1 MSWTDIAAQ
10 CVFYFILWFFS
21 LFIVLPFG
29 IKREENPEVGH
40 DTGAP
45 KNPALLKRFLATS
58 LLAFVF
64 WAIFF
69 YVTVIRGFTMQQMF
83 R

>member
-1 MSWTDIAAQ
+1 MSWTAIAAQ
-10 CVFYFILWFFS
+10 CVFYFILWFFA

-29 IKREENPEVGH
+29 IKREDNPELGH

-45 KNPALLKRFLATS
+45 KNPDLLKRFLATS
-58 LLAFVF
+58 LLDFVL

-69 YVTVIRGFTMQQMF
+69 YVTVIRGLTLQQMF

>member
-1 MSWTDIAAQ
+1 MSWTAIAAQ
-10 CVFYFILWFFS
+10 CVFYFILWFFA

-29 IKREENPEVGH
+29 IKREDNPELGH

-58 LLAFVF
+58 LLAFVL

-69 YVTVIRGFTMQQMF
+69 YVTVIRGLTLQQMF